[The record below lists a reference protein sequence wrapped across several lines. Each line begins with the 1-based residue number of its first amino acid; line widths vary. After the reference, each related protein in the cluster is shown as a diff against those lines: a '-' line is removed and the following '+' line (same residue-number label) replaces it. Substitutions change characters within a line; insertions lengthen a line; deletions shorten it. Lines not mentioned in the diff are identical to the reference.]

1 MNGIE
6 SRTWATYALLVAMIL
21 IATPCAVAQS
31 ARHGAYFEIGGS
43 AAIPSLN
50 YERNV
55 RGPWWGRVGLS
66 VVTAESST
74 DSDTTFVAPLTVSH
88 VNRPDG
94 NHHLELGGGL
104 TVSFGDEQDWYDF
117 EDDEEDDFA
126 SVFATGIV
134 GYRYQKPDGGFQFR
148 AVVTPF
154 LGEPGLFPWAGVSF
168 GYSW

>member
-1 MNGIE
+1 
-6 SRTWATYALLVAMIL
+6 
-21 IATPCAVAQS
+21 
-31 ARHGAYFEIGGS
+31 
-43 AAIPSLN
+43 
-50 YERNV
+50 
-55 RGPWWGRVGLS
+55 
-66 VVTAESST
+66 
-74 DSDTTFVAPLTVSH
+74 
-88 VNRPDG
+88 VNRPDR

-117 EDDEEDDFA
+117 EDSEEDKFA

-154 LGEPGLFPWAGVSF
+154 LGEPGFFPWAGVSF